1 MQRSLQLQ
9 MRKPSIETMG
19 TVDCEQGMEGWYDA
33 AVCGLVR
40 EVVGVYTC
48 TVSSIMCGRSLR
60 LGIRPLDP
68 TKGEWSTIFHVRPY
82 AAARRARPR
91 NRPYQ
96 FSTNSCTNW
105 MRRTQLFGNSMP
117 CATEGF
123 SRAPAECGRE
133 RQPSGHHHRCLILL
147 SPCASAP
154 VFRPSHLAA
163 CWSLLEVGWC
173 KVEFRISHY
182 ALRAPRMS

>member
-1 MQRSLQLQ
+1 VQRSLQLQ

-40 EVVGVYTC
+40 EVVGVYS
-48 TVSSIMCGRSLR
+48 VSSIMCVPEI
-60 LGIRPLDP
+60 GIRRPFALDP
-68 TKGEWSTIFHVRPY
+68 RGSGLLFFMFVHTPRPG
-82 AAARRARPR
+82 APAQPATAVAIGCAVP
-91 NRPYQ
+91 PV
-96 FSTNSCTNW
+96 W
-105 MRRTQLFGNSMP
+105 ENSMP

-154 VFRPSHLAA
+154 VFRPSQVSPCSLR
-163 CWSLLEVGWC
+163 SLLEVGWC
-173 KVEFRISHY
+173 KVEFRISQT
-182 ALRAPRMS
+182 LFGRPG

>member
-1 MQRSLQLQ
+1 VQRSLQLQ

-82 AAARRARPR
+82 AAARRARPQP
-91 NRPYQ
+91 PYAPP
-96 FSTNSCTNW
+96 CTYYHELVLDAAVH
-105 MRRTQLFGNSMP
+105 LFGNSMP

-154 VFRPSHLAA
+154 VFRPSHLA
-163 CWSLLEVGWC
+163 G
-173 KVEFRISHY
+173 
-182 ALRAPRMS
+182 P